1 MTTSLASSPVL
12 PIVMAGAAGLLVFGT
27 LTSTSTSS
35 SSSAGDTSTG
45 GPAAEDPTAYVP
57 VELPGAATGSTV
69 PAQCAGKVCMITFP
83 KAGDSAQAF
92 GTTVQAVTFYVDGM
106 EVSIGGTKIV
116 SSLKVANKAGGYTLK
131 IVKVDPSGQ
140 TVKITKK

>member
-12 PIVMAGAAGLLVFGT
+12 PIVMAGVAGLLVFGT
-27 LTSTSTSS
+27 LSSNANS
-35 SSSAGDTSTG
+35 SSSAEEPG
-45 GPAAEDPTAYVP
+45 GLPAPEVP
-57 VELPGAATGSTV
+57 VVPTGDTV
-69 PAQCAGKVCMITFP
+69 PAKCKGNVCTITFP

-92 GTTVQAVTFYVDGM
+92 GTTVQAVKFYVDGM
-106 EVSIGGTKIV
+106 SVSIGGQSVV

-131 IVKVDPSGQ
+131 IVKVDPAGQ